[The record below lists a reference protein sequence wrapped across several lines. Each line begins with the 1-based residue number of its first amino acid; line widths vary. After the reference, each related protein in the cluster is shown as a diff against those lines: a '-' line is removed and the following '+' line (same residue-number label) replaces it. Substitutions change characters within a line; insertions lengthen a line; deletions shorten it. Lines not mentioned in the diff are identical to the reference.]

1 MEQRLRE
8 VLRGLGYTD
17 DEVHLQSSRGGKVT
31 GYIISE
37 AFRGES
43 QINRQNQLWAE
54 LERALSP
61 EELAQVS
68 AILTMTPAEAA
79 S

>member
-8 VLRGLGYTD
+8 VLKQLGYTD
-17 DEVHLQSSRGGKVT
+17 DEIFLEVAGGGKVA

-43 QINRQNQLWAE
+43 QINRQDQLWAK
-54 LERALSP
+54 LRQHLRP
-61 EELAQVS
+61 EELIQIVAV
-68 AILTMTPAEAA
+68 LTMTPTEAA

>member
-8 VLRGLGYTD
+8 VLRELGYTD
-17 DEVHLQSSRGGKVT
+17 DEIFLEAAGGGKVA

-43 QINRQNQLWAE
+43 QINRQDQLWAKLRQHLGPDE
-54 LERALSP
+54 LIKIVA
-61 EELAQVS
+61 V
-68 AILTMTPAEAA
+68 LTMTPTEAA

>member
-1 MEQRLRE
+1 MERRLRQ
-8 VLRGLGYTD
+8 VLRDLGYTD
-17 DEVHLQSSRGGKVT
+17 DEIFLEAAGRGRVA

-43 QINRQNQLWAE
+43 QINRQDQLWAKLREQLRPDE
-54 LERALSP
+54 LTSIVA
-61 EELAQVS
+61 V
-68 AILTMTPAEAA
+68 LTMTPTEVA